1 MSYNAS
7 PFIHELSLLIK
18 IDFVKDICCMGVND
32 AMEKHC
38 SSHVLKIRAYL
49 GGGVYL
55 KLWPFS
61 LNSEKTGGNRDRIN
75 VCVFSYTPNSVF
87 QTEPGKSFISILA
100 DWMDA
105 GTVELAF

>member
-1 MSYNAS
+1 
-7 PFIHELSLLIK
+7 
-18 IDFVKDICCMGVND
+18 
-32 AMEKHC
+32 MEKHC